1 MKADHRMRADSWR
14 TPAPH
19 GASSFSAQPRPS
31 TPTDSQSQA
40 TPKAHPPTQGQT
52 RQPNRSATSR
62 ARGLSG
68 ARLPELQLQ
77 VVDAGCRPHGLR
89 RVRASSTT
97 SRTKNVPPGTAAG
110 PPGGPSALSPNGAR
124 REHREIAGGGG
135 GPAQRTTAAQR
146 ATADTTCT
154 ARQEASIH
162 PRPTPR
168 APAADA
174 QRTPP
179 ARDRRTMSAPTAAR
193 RHRMRTPV
201 PQRLQDRPET
211 HPGSQNP
218 PDISCQTGPNPP
230 VCLAAIFPA
239 FPFRVW
245 PQGCVFFSLT
255 LLRLNRRAIFACP
268 PDVFYGGHCDSI
280 LKRRGPLTVA
290 RTVGDGS
297 SP

>member
-97 SRTKNVPPGTAAG
+97 SRTKNVPPGTAAA
-110 PPGGPSALSPNGAR
+110 PPGRPSALSPNGAR
-124 REHREIAGGGG
+124 REHGKWQEEEAAPRNVRPRPRGLQQTQ
-135 GPAQRTTAAQR
+135 PAPR
-146 ATADTTCT
+146 A
-154 ARQEASIH
+154 RRPASIPGRH
-162 PRPTPR
+162 PERLPLTR
-168 APAADA
+168 
-174 QRTPP
+174 
-179 ARDRRTMSAPTAAR
+179 SA
-193 RHRMRTPV
+193 
-201 PQRLQDRPET
+201 
-211 HPGSQNP
+211 
-218 PDISCQTGPNPP
+218 
-230 VCLAAIFPA
+230 
-239 FPFRVW
+239 
-245 PQGCVFFSLT
+245 
-255 LLRLNRRAIFACP
+255 LRLHVTDGRCQPRLP
-268 PDVFYGGHCDSI
+268 PDVTECAPQSHSACRTDPKLI
-280 LKRRGPLTVA
+280 LAPRTHPISPVRQVPIRLFALPRYSQPFLFASGRRDAFSFL
-290 RTVGDGS
+290 
-297 SP
+297 